1 MGWDQARDCVLFPL
15 ATEIASTTPVLGH
28 QIDVYML
35 HNEYVPCGLPTYV
48 CVCVCVCV
56 CG

>member
-35 HNEYVPCGLPTYV
+35 HNEYVPCGLPTYY
-48 CVCVCVCV
+48 VCVCVCV